1 MTIKFLAAAFIAG
14 FMIIAPAQ
22 ASLYNFTQTGYE
34 EGASIS
40 GSFSAS
46 DVNSDGWI
54 SGASWSNFTEISDY
68 TVSWSGNSLVSA
80 FTHIFADLTALNYQP
95 SRTELGDVDPEII
108 ASNWFTTTGF
118 IYVSGVGAGSQG
130 GSVLNMALGTESL
143 TTNLIQVTPA
153 AVPVPAAIWLF
164 GSAMAG
170 FIGLRHRNKS
180 AA

>member
-1 MTIKFLAAAFIAG
+1 MIIKFLAAALLAG
-14 FMIIAPAQ
+14 SMMTAPAQ
-22 ASLYNFTQTGYE
+22 ASLYTFTQTGYE

-54 SGASWSNFTEISDY
+54 KGSIFSNFTEISDF

-80 FTHIFADLTALNYQP
+80 FTHTLADLSFLNYQP
-95 SRTELGDVDPEII
+95 SRAVLGDADPEII

-130 GSVLNMALGTESL
+130 GSALDMTRGTESL

-153 AVPVPAAIWLF
+153 AVPVPGTIWLF

-170 FIGLRHRNKS
+170 FIGLRRRNNS